1 MQRDGRCPGALSDR
15 LLLAWQG
22 ATVLYVQYIS
32 PLIRKHESQ
41 IDNALEEG
49 MKRSD
54 LALERARGLG
64 IFRGGSGTD
73 GMAPSKAMSES

>member
-1 MQRDGRCPGALSDR
+1 
-15 LLLAWQG
+15 
-22 ATVLYVQYIS
+22 VLYVQYIS

-64 IFRGGSGTD
+64 IFRSGSVSD
-73 GMAPSKAMSES
+73 GMAPSNGMADS